1 MVDFYRRGKF
11 AITMENNDKPYYV
24 TEKLVNGLRAGVIPI
39 YWGTSRVT
47 EFFNPRRFFHLCP
60 NPTKQDMERMITK
73 MKFVTD
79 KEFLDII
86 KEPILTRPIGD
97 IYDELLSSVKKIL
110 T

>member
-1 MVDFYRRGKF
+1 
-11 AITMENNDKPYYV
+11 
-24 TEKLVNGLRAGVIPI
+24 
-39 YWGTSRVT
+39 
-47 EFFNPRRFFHLCP
+47 
-60 NPTKQDMERMITK
+60 